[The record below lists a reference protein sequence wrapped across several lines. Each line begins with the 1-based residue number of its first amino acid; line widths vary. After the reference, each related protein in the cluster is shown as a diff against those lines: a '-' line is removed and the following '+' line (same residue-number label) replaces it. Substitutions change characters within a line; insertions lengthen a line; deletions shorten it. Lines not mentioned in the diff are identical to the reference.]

1 MLYEWAPD
9 MYRNISGARLFNLRL
24 EEALS
29 VLALSVF
36 ALLLVG
42 PLELARGNK
51 PNDHGPHNEDPVR
64 VG

>member
-9 MYRNISGARLFNLRL
+9 MVGNISGARLFNLRL

-36 ALLLVG
+36 ALPLVG
-42 PLELARGNK
+42 PLELT
-51 PNDHGPHNEDPVR
+51 
-64 VG
+64 

>member
-1 MLYEWAPD
+1 M
-9 MYRNISGARLFNLRL
+9 GAGYVSEHIRRPPFNLRL
-24 EEALS
+24 EEAQPAF
-29 VLALSVF
+29 ALSVF
-36 ALLLVG
+36 ALPLVG